1 MKLFCHDDRKYSSAA
16 AIPLFFL
23 PLLLLPFL
31 CSCAAPVKSAEHP
44 ATDTI
49 YALIAA
55 ENDEDWD
62 AYVDLW
68 CQSEQDSYAQLV
80 QNNDKQTSHTG
91 IFNVKSAAVKEV
103 TELPLE
109 EVSPYLLNF
118 DDYESMY
125 GTLAAFLVDVDY
137 QVYREDKYH
146 TNGVNCRLAL
156 LGTEDGARRIV
167 EWSAAPPALAT
178 P

>member
-1 MKLFCHDDRKYSSAA
+1 MKKVFC
-16 AIPLFFL
+16 L

-31 CSCAAPVKSAEHP
+31 CNCAAPVKSAEYP
-44 ATDTI
+44 AADTI

-68 CQSEQDSYAQLV
+68 CQSEQDSYAQMV
-80 QNNDKQTSHTG
+80 QNNYKRASHTG
-91 IFNVKSAAVKEV
+91 IFNVRSAAVKEV
-103 TELPLE
+103 TELSLE
-109 EVSPYLLNF
+109 EAALYILNF

-146 TNGVNCRLAL
+146 ANGVNRRLAL
-156 LGTEDGARRIV
+156 LCTEDGAWRIV
-167 EWSAAPPALAT
+167 EWSAAPPDLAES
-178 P
+178 